1 MEGTVS
7 LYSIA
12 VTLNKLA
19 CMTRELARA
28 QISGAAID
36 GEFDEIEARASEIE
50 RRWGELAEAFDPNPI
65 PTSRSYRACAG
76 FSSPSKS

>member
-12 VTLNKLA
+12 VTLNELA

-28 QISGAAID
+28 QIGGATLGGTLTD
-36 GEFDEIEARASEIE
+36 IEARASEIE
-50 RRWGELAEAFDPNPI
+50 LRWSALAEAFCPNPL
-65 PTSRSYRACAG
+65 PYDVS
-76 FSSPSKS
+76 